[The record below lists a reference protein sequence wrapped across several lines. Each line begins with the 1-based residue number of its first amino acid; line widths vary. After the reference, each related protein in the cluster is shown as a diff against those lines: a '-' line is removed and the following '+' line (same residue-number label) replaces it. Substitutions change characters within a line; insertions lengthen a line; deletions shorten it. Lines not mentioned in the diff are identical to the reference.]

1 LKVIIAVTNKLL
13 TFAVFLIEGGIIM
26 SSVMSAIRNTIPI
39 NQFNRGLAGKI
50 FEDVKKPALR

>member
-1 LKVIIAVTNKLL
+1 
-13 TFAVFLIEGGIIM
+13 M